1 MSRGLYTAA
10 SAMIA
15 DAERFDAISNNLANI
30 NTHGFKRQQTVHH
43 DFEVGLLR
51 RMQASQMGVR
61 SRNDGLSEALYRPDG
76 DQIIGQLGTGSL
88 VQETWTDFADGS
100 LEQTEAPLDLALQG
114 DGFYVL
120 SSEAGETFLTRNGAF
135 TQDSEGFLRNPGGMY
150 LLDQNGSPL
159 QVPAGSSRLI
169 ISQSGE
175 VFADGVSLGA
185 LQRVRYAEPQLLLHR
200 GGQLFQALPQQAAL
214 PSDASVH
221 QGYLERANVDVA
233 SEMVQM
239 ISAMR
244 AYQISQK
251 ALQTEDDMTGRLIN
265 EVGRAAG

>member
-10 SAMIA
+10 SAMVA
-15 DAERFDAISNNLANI
+15 DAERFEAISNNLANI

-61 SRNDGLSEALYRPDG
+61 QHREGLAEALYRPDS
-76 DQIIGQLGTGSL
+76 DQTLGQLGTGSL
-88 VQETWTDFADGS
+88 VQETWTDFSDGG

-114 DGFYVL
+114 EGFYVL
-120 SSEAGETFLTRNGAF
+120 SSEAGETFLSRNGAF
-135 TQDSEGFLRNPGGMY
+135 TQDNEGFVRNPAGLY
-150 LLDQNGSPL
+150 LLNQNGSPL
-159 QVPAGSSRLI
+159 QIPAGVSRLVV
-169 ISQSGE
+169 SQNGE
-175 VFADGVSLGA
+175 VFADGVSLGT
-185 LQRVRYAEPQLLLHR
+185 LQRVRYAEPQRLLHR
-200 GGQLFQALPQQAAL
+200 GGQLFQALPQQEAQPAETR
-214 PSDASVH
+214 VH

-265 EVGRAAG
+265 EVGRATV

>member
-10 SAMIA
+10 AAMIA
-15 DAERFDAISNNLANI
+15 DAERFEAISNNLANV

-43 DFEVGLLR
+43 DFEQGLLR

-61 SRNDGLSEALYRPDG
+61 SRSDGLAESFYRPAADRT
-76 DQIIGQLGTGSL
+76 IGQLGTGTL
-88 VQETWTDFADGS
+88 VQETWTDFADGG

-135 TQDSEGFLRNPGGMY
+135 SQDAEGVLRNPAGLY

-159 QVPAGSSRLI
+159 QVPAGTSRLVVG
-169 ISQSGE
+169 QNGE
-175 VFADGVSLGA
+175 VFADGVSLGS

-214 PSDASVH
+214 PSAATVH

-265 EVGRAAG
+265 EVGRASV